1 MEINV
6 NEYEI
11 LLEKFSKEID
21 NLQNIYDR
29 IDIKAKLLNGND
41 PTWKGRAQKAAYT
54 YYESINKNFPES
66 INKFKDY
73 KKFLE
78 KTLTNYVN
86 SDKDINESIEKNDSS
101 LTVNS

>member
-11 LLEKFSKEID
+11 MLEKFSKEIE
-21 NLQNIYDR
+21 NLQNIYNH
-29 IDIKAKLLNGND
+29 IDMKAKLLDGND
-41 PTWKGRAQKAAYT
+41 RTWKGRAQKAAYT
-54 YYESINKNFPES
+54 YYESINKSFPES